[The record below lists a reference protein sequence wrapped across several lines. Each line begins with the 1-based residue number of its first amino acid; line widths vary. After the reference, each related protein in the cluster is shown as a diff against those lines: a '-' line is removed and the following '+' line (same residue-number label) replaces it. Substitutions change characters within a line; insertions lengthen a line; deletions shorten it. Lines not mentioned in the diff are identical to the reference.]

1 MSAFLRST
9 ISIINGIVYEA
20 RLPSG
25 KTIALKKLHRLEAEL
40 PAFDRS
46 FKNEVHILSSI
57 RHKNIVNLY
66 GFCLHNQCMLLVY
79 KYMEKGSLFC
89 ALRDDAHAIKLD
101 WSKRVDIVKGIALA
115 LSYMHHD
122 CSPPIVHSDI
132 SSNNIL
138 LNSKIEAFVA
148 DFGASRLLDPDSSNQ
163 IMVAGTYNYIAP
175 QLAYTMVVNEKCV

>member
-1 MSAFLRST
+1 MCSVWNFDGIIAYEDIIRATNSFDIRSSCIRT
-9 ISIINGIVYEA
+9 GCYGIVYEA

-25 KTIALKKLHRLEAEL
+25 KTVALKKLHRLEAEE

-57 RHKNIVNLY
+57 RHKNIVKLY
-66 GFCLHNQCMLLVY
+66 GFCLHNQMHVSC
-79 KYMEKGSLFC
+79 
-89 ALRDDAHAIKLD
+89 LR
-101 WSKRVDIVKGIALA
+101 
-115 LSYMHHD
+115 HD

-163 IMVAGTYNYIAP
+163 TMVAGA
-175 QLAYTMVVNEKCV
+175 